1 MKTDDAR
8 AQARVTALPSG
19 LLVVLRNVSHGA
31 NDLYWFVLPPALP
44 LILKEFGLRY
54 TAAGGM
60 IAAFLCMTAVASMF
74 MGRLSDRVHRTRL
87 IGFGFLLA
95 SATLWLGAA
104 MPILPL
110 VIGCLVVGGIG
121 VATYHPAAYAAIH
134 DAGGSKGRTY
144 GVFESSGSLA
154 IVLMLAVQGLLVSR
168 IGWRGTLA
176 VGAVPGMLVG
186 LFLLTVPGASV
197 GGPVLE
203 PASRR
208 AQAAPVA
215 SAGRA
220 DLLLPALFVVGVMLR
235 ALGVTAIQNF
245 IPTYL
250 VREVHMEQSLASF
263 AMGFAF
269 LGAMAGS
276 YTMGRLADR
285 IGPFPVFLAGSGAL
299 VPLLGLMSL
308 RLPAWAYPLL
318 LVLFGFAS
326 SSCLPPQNMIL
337 TSLSGSR
344 GKGQVFGLLMGMT
357 TLTASASPLLFGMLA
372 DGAGLVTAV
381 RLCAIPPVAGWL
393 VVLLVRGKLGPT
405 SSRRGSAR

>member
-1 MKTDDAR
+1 VKANGTR
-8 AQARVTALPSG
+8 AQARASTLPSG
-19 LLVVLRNVSHGA
+19 LFVLLRNVSHGA

-60 IAAFLCMTAVASMF
+60 IAAFLCMTAVASML
-74 MGRLSDRVHRTRL
+74 MGRLSDRVHRSRL

-104 MPILPL
+104 MPALPL

-121 VATYHPAAYAAIH
+121 VATYHPAIH
-134 DAGGSKGRTY
+134 DAGGGKGRTY

-154 IVLMLAVQGLLVSR
+154 IVLMLAVHGLLVSR
-168 IGWRGTLA
+168 IGWRGVLA
-176 VGAVPGMLVG
+176 VGAVPGLLVG
-186 LFLLTVPGASV
+186 LFLLIVPGASV

-208 AQAAPVA
+208 ARIAPAAA
-215 SAGRA
+215 SGRS
-220 DLLLPALFVVGVMLR
+220 DLLLPALLIVGVMLR

-250 VREVHMEQSLASF
+250 VREVHMEPSLATF
-263 AMGFAF
+263 ALGFAF

-276 YTMGRLADR
+276 YIMGRLADR
-285 IGPFPVFLAGSGAL
+285 VGPFPVFLTASAAL
-299 VPLLGLMSL
+299 VPLLGAMSL
-308 RLPAWAYPLL
+308 RLPVWAYPLL

-326 SSCLPPQNMIL
+326 SSCLPSQNMIL
-337 TSLSGSR
+337 TSLVGSR
-344 GKGQVFGLLMGMT
+344 GKGQVFGVLMGMT
-357 TLTASASPLLFGMLA
+357 TLTASASPLVFGVLA

-381 RLCAIPPVAGWL
+381 RLCTIP
-393 VVLLVRGKLGPT
+393 VVLGWFVILVVRGKLGP
-405 SSRRGSAR
+405 SPGR

>member
-1 MKTDDAR
+1 MKANGTR
-8 AQARVTALPSG
+8 AQARATTLPSG
-19 LLVVLRNVSHGA
+19 LLVLLRNVSHGA

-54 TAAGGM
+54 AAAGGM
-60 IAAFLCMTAVASMF
+60 IAAFLCMTAVASML
-74 MGRLSDRVHRTRL
+74 MGRLSDRVHRSRL

-104 MPILPL
+104 MPALPL

-134 DAGGSKGRTY
+134 DAGGGKGRTY

-154 IVLMLAVQGLLVSR
+154 IVLMLAVHGLLVSR
-168 IGWRGTLA
+168 IGWRGVIA

-186 LFLLTVPGASV
+186 LFLLTLPGASV

-208 AQAAPVA
+208 ARTA
-215 SAGRA
+215 SDPAAGRS
-220 DLLLPALFVVGVMLR
+220 DLLLPALLIVGVMLR
-235 ALGVTAIQNF
+235 VLGVNAIQNF

-250 VREVHMEQSLASF
+250 VREVGMDQSLATF

-269 LGAMAGS
+269 LGAMVGA
-276 YTMGRLADR
+276 YAMGRVADR
-285 IGPFPVFLAGSGAL
+285 IGPFPVFVVASGAL
-299 VPLLGLMSL
+299 VPLLVALSL
-308 RLPAWAYPLL
+308 RLPVWAYPLL

-337 TSLSGSR
+337 TSLAGSR
-344 GKGQVFGLLMGMT
+344 GMGQVFGVLMGMT
-357 TLTASASPLLFGMLA
+357 TLTGSASPLLFGVLA

-381 RLCAIPPVAGWL
+381 RLCAIP
-393 VVLLVRGKLGPT
+393 VVLGWFVVLVVRGKLGP
-405 SSRRGSAR
+405 SPGR

>member
-1 MKTDDAR
+1 MKANGTR
-8 AQARVTALPSG
+8 AQARATTLPSG

-60 IAAFLCMTAVASMF
+60 IAAFLCMTAVASML
-74 MGRLSDRVHRTRL
+74 MGRLSDRVHRSRL

-104 MPILPL
+104 MPALPL
-110 VIGCLVVGGIG
+110 VIGCLVIGGIG

-134 DAGGSKGRTY
+134 DAGGGKGRTY

-154 IVLMLAVQGLLVSR
+154 IVLMLAVHGLLVSR
-168 IGWRGTLA
+168 IGWRGVIA

-208 AQAAPVA
+208 ARTAPVPA
-215 SAGRA
+215 AGRS
-220 DLLLPALFVVGVMLR
+220 DLLLPALLIVGVMLR
-235 ALGVTAIQNF
+235 VLGVNAIQNF

-250 VREVHMEQSLASF
+250 VREVGMDQSLATF

-269 LGAMAGS
+269 LGAMVGA
-276 YTMGRLADR
+276 YAMGRVADR
-285 IGPFPVFLAGSGAL
+285 IGPFPVFVLASGAL
-299 VPLLGLMSL
+299 VPLLVALSL
-308 RLPAWAYPLL
+308 RLPVWAYPLL

-337 TSLSGSR
+337 TSLVGSR
-344 GKGQVFGLLMGMT
+344 GKGQVFGVLMGMT
-357 TLTASASPLLFGMLA
+357 TLTASASPLVFGVLA

-381 RLCAIPPVAGWL
+381 RLSAIP
-393 VVLLVRGKLGPT
+393 VVLGWFAILVVRGKLGHSPG
-405 SSRRGSAR
+405 R